1 MLSRGVR
8 SFTRGRVMALV
19 MHGCLSLQN
28 GREERKIGGRKK
40 GRTADRKEAVCAR
53 NKVKE
58 LGRRRKGAVGGRRKV
73 FFLLLLAEFP

>member
-40 GRTADRKEAVCAR
+40 GRTARKEAVCAR

-58 LGRRRKGAVGGRRKV
+58 LDRRRKGALGGRRKV